1 MKVLCI
7 DGGGIR
13 GLIPARVLQEIE
25 RRTGRRTADMGDLI
39 AGTWTGGPL
48 GWGRGRPGAGGR
60 PMYTAAELAEVYVTD
75 GPKIFSRSLGK
86 TISSGG
92 GLTDEKYDDA
102 GLNATLEGQLGS
114 ARLSQALRDLL
125 ITAYDLERR
134 NALFFRSARARVD
147 ATYDF
152 TMVDAARSTSA
163 APSYFEPARVT
174 DVAGAHTYA
183 LVDGGVFAINPSLC
197 AYADIAAAGRT
208 GEITLMLSLGTGSA
222 TEPIPYAKA
231 RGWGALEWARPI
243 LDVVFDGVADTT
255 EFEAAMVMG
264 DRYIRLQTHLSVASG
279 ALDDA
284 SAGNLAA
291 LEREA
296 DRLIREH
303 DADIDRACELLTA
316 PDSATPS
323 PAPPEPG
330 EPPPT

>member
-25 RRTGRRTADMGDLI
+25 RRTGRRTADMVDLI
-39 AGTWTGGPL
+39 AGTSTGGL
-48 GWGRGRPGAGGR
+48 LACGLTRPGAGGR
-60 PMYTAAELAEVYVTD
+60 PMYTAAELAEVYVKD

-102 GLNATLEGQLGS
+102 GLNATLEAQLGN
-114 ARLSQALRDLL
+114 ARLSQALRDVL
-125 ITAYDLERR
+125 ITAYDLEGR
-134 NALFFRSARARVD
+134 NALFFRSARARTD
-147 ATYDF
+147 AAYDF

-163 APSYFEPARVT
+163 APSYFQPAHVT
-174 DVAGAHTYA
+174 DLAGAHTYA

-255 EFEAAMVMG
+255 EFEAATLLG
-264 DRYIRLQTHLSVASG
+264 DRFIRLQRHLSVASG

-284 SAGNLAA
+284 SAKNLGA

-296 DRLIREH
+296 DLLITEQS
-303 DADIDRACELLTA
+303 ADIDRACQLLTA
-316 PDSATPS
+316 SE
-323 PAPPEPG
+323 PAPPGPAGPG
-330 EPPPT
+330 